1 MQVQND
7 ISQLETV
14 PNTCCNVAVELLQT
28 ATVISCIRKKIEPH
42 KHCQALDRV
51 KASRLEE

>member
-7 ISQLETV
+7 ISQLETI